1 MTRKHYE
8 MLANWFAEYH
18 VNENTEGVSILL
30 DDMLNTLTQ
39 TLAQTNERFD
49 AKRFIERASA
59 NR

>member
-8 MLANWFAEYH
+8 MLANWFAKYH

-30 DDMLNTLTQ
+30 DDMLDTLTQ
-39 TLAQTNERFD
+39 TLTQNNERFD